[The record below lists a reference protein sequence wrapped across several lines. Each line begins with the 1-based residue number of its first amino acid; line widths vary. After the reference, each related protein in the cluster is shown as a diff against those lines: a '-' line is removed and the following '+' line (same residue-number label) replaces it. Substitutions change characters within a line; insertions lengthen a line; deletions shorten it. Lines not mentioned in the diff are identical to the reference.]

1 MVDVNLLLRKYLLS
15 QVSVTGLLGTNS
27 NGSIYSSADVPE
39 KVDPIKGPFIQIF
52 RSGGSAHEEVLP
64 LVTARMQIRA
74 WANVGQK
81 KIASDVYSSIFDV
94 LHGATGLVFPEG
106 VIMSALEVTGPQEM
120 TDPDTRWVAVNSF
133 YSVMARPN

>member
-1 MVDVNLLLRKYLLS
+1 MVDVNFLLRKYLLS
-15 QVSVTGLLGTNS
+15 QVSVTGLLGTNVRD
-27 NGSIYSSADVPE
+27 SIYSSPDIPE
-39 KVDPIKGPFIQIF
+39 KVNAALGPFIQIF
-52 RSGGSAHEEVLP
+52 RSGGSAHEEVPP
-64 LVTARMQIRA
+64 LVTARMQVRA
-74 WANVGQK
+74 WAGIGQEQL
-81 KIASDVYSSIFDV
+81 VRELYSSIFDV